1 MVETSQYA
9 STTKYIVKAHFEV
22 QGVVEK
28 PDVVGAV
35 FGQTEGLFGPDLDLR
50 ELQKS
55 GRIGRIEIN
64 LDSKKDKTTG
74 SIIIPSSLDKVS
86 TAIIAAAIES
96 VDRIGPCEA
105 KISLEKVEDVR
116 EEKRHN
122 IMDKAKDILRKW
134 VVEGSPSTEEV
145 VKEVAQSL
153 RGVDVISYGPEQL
166 PAGPEVE
173 SGSLIIVEGRADV
186 ILLMKCGI
194 KNVIALNGTKVPET
208 IIKLTK
214 DKEVTAFLDG
224 DRAGDLI
231 LKELQQVAD
240 LDYVARAPFG
250 KEVEEST
257 PKEIMRAIRERVPI
271 NEAKPIAGTGYD
283 RPGYDRPPERPERYE
298 RQDRGYGRGRYDRG
312 GERGFDRG
320 YGRDR
325 GYDRPRDD
333 RPGYE
338 RQPIPSTPEAP
349 PPTPQLTKPNLPPP
363 VFDVAKDLRGS
374 LEAII
379 VDEAGKELSK
389 MPVSELAEKIPSIDN
404 ANVVLFDGVVT
415 QRLLHIA
422 VTKNIKY
429 VIGDRVS
436 DGAKRPPNVSV
447 MTLTDLSSFGPA

>member
-1 MVETSQYA
+1 MVEPSQYA
-9 STTKYIVKAHFEV
+9 STTKYIVKAKFDVE
-22 QGVVEK
+22 GVVEK

-74 SIIIPSSLDKVS
+74 SIVIPSSLDKVS

-116 EEKRHN
+116 EEKRKA
-122 IMDKAKDILRKW
+122 IMTKAKDILRKW
-134 VVEGSPSTEEV
+134 VVESSPSTEEV
-145 VKEVAQSL
+145 VKEVAGSL

-173 SGSLIIVEGRADV
+173 SGSLILVEGRADV

-208 IIKLTK
+208 IIKLTR

-231 LKELQQVAD
+231 LKELTQVAD
-240 LDYVARAPFG
+240 IDYVARATFG
-250 KEVEEST
+250 KEVEELT
-257 PKEIMRAIRERVPI
+257 PKEIMRALRERVPI
-271 NEAKPIAGTGYD
+271 NLAKPIERMAYT
-283 RPGYDRPPERPERYE
+283 RPERME
-298 RQDRGYGRGRYDRG
+298 RQ
-312 GERGFDRG
+312 ERP
-320 YGRDR
+320 YSE
-325 GYDRPRDD
+325 RP
-333 RPGYE
+333 Y
-338 RQPIPSTPEAP
+338 IPTPEAP
-349 PPTPQLTKPNLPPP
+349 PPTPALQKPNLPGPI
-363 VFDVAKDLRGS
+363 FDIAKDLRGT
-374 LEAII
+374 LEA
-379 VDEAGKELSK
+379 VVFDEAGKELSK
-389 MPVSELAEKIPSIDN
+389 MPVSELAEKIPSIEN
-404 ANVVLFDGVVT
+404 AHLVLFDGVVT
-415 QRLLHIA
+415 QRLLDIA
-422 VTKNIKY
+422 AGKNIRY

-436 DGAKRPPNVSV
+436 DGAKRPANINV